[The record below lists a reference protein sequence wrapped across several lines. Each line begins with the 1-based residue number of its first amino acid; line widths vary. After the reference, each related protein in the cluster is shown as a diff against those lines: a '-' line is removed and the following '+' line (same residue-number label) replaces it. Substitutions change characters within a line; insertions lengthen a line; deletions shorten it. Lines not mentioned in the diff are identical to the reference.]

1 MLLKKTVYGYRV
13 YATGGNDRAAHLS
26 GVNVKNTRLVAF
38 AMMGALCA
46 IAALISTAY
55 LNTVTTTSGEGR
67 EMDAIAAVILGGAA
81 LSGGRGTIPGTFLGA
96 IIMATVKNGMVLLN
110 VPVFW
115 QDGFIGSVV
124 IIAVLIDTLFHRKD
138 VKR

>member
-1 MLLKKTVYGYRV
+1 
-13 YATGGNDRAAHLS
+13 
-26 GVNVKNTRLVAF
+26 
-38 AMMGALCA
+38 
-46 IAALISTAY
+46 
-55 LNTVTTTSGEGR
+55 
-67 EMDAIAAVILGGAA
+67 
-81 LSGGRGTIPGTFLGA
+81 
-96 IIMATVKNGMVLLN
+96 MATVKNGMVLLN